1 MKVRKTLLVV
11 VLTGLLC
18 GALWGQEGQVDS
30 LEKILPHLAKQ
41 DSNRCSV
48 LNELAFQFLR
58 RNPDSSIL
66 YAKEAIRISESIHHL
81 NGMTEAANTMAKA
94 LMFKNELDSALLC
107 IDSALSDAR

>member
-1 MKVRKTLLVV
+1 MMVWKNMLVV
-11 VLTGLLC
+11 VLVWIL
-18 GALWGQEGQVDS
+18 ALPVCGQEGRVDS